1 MSNHFLKFSDIASHE
16 IQSILDRATE
26 LKSGLPSNAL
36 ADKSIA
42 ILFEKPS
49 LRTKLSFWV
58 GTQKLA
64 GNPVYF
70 GPEEVGLGKREP
82 VADVAH
88 VMSRISDIIVIR
100 TFLQS
105 TVEEFAANASVP
117 VINALTEHEHP
128 CQALADILTI
138 SEHLGSVAGAKVAF
152 IGDGNNV
159 ALSLGYAVAGLGG
172 HMTIAS
178 PDAYKL
184 SVDSVD
190 GANGYGEHLGGSVTQ
205 VTNPREAVIDADI
218 VYTDVWTSM
227 GQESE
232 NAERLAA
239 FKGYQVNP
247 AMLDQAS
254 SNVKFMHDLP
264 AHPGEEISG
273 GLLYDPR
280 SIAFDQAENRLWA
293 QAALM
298 ENLI

>member
-1 MSNHFLKFSDIASHE
+1 MSNNFIKFRDIASHD
-16 IQSILDRATE
+16 IQSVLDRATE
-26 LKSGLPSNAL
+26 MKAGMVSNAL
-36 ADKSIA
+36 VGKSVA

-64 GNPVYF
+64 GSPVYF

-88 VMSRISDIIVIR
+88 VMSRLSDIIVIR

-105 TVEEFAANASVP
+105 TIEEFAANASVP
-117 VINALTEHEHP
+117 VINALTDHEHP
-128 CQALADILTI
+128 CQALADVLTI
-138 SEHLGSVAGAKVAF
+138 TEVLGTVAGGKVAF

-172 HMTIAS
+172 QLKIAS
-178 PDAYKL
+178 PDGYKL
-184 SVDSVD
+184 SSDSVD
-190 GANGYGEHLGGSVTQ
+190 GANAYGEHAGGSVDQ
-205 VTNPREAVIDADI
+205 VSNPLEAVANADI

-227 GQESE
+227 GQETES
-232 NAERLAA
+232 AERLAA
-239 FKGYQVNP
+239 FEGYQVNP
-247 AMLDQAS
+247 VILGAAS
-254 SNVKFMHDLP
+254 PNVKFMHDLP
-264 AHPGEEISG
+264 AHPGEEISD

-280 SIAFDQAENRLWA
+280 SIVFDQAENRLWA

-298 ENLI
+298 EKLV

>member
-16 IQSILDRATE
+16 IQSILDRAIE
-26 LKSGLPSNAL
+26 LKAGLPSNGL
-36 ADKSIA
+36 AGKSIA

-105 TVEEFAANASVP
+105 TIEEFAANASVP

-138 SEHLGSVAGAKVAF
+138 TEQLGSVAGAKVAF

-172 HMTIAS
+172 QMTIAS

-184 SVDSVD
+184 SVDSVE
-190 GANGYGEHLGGSVTQ
+190 GANGYGEHVGGCVTQ
-205 VTNPREAVIDADI
+205 VTSPREAVIDADI

-232 NAERLAA
+232 NIERLAA
-239 FKGYQVNP
+239 FEGYQVNP
-247 AMLDQAS
+247 AMLDRAS